1 MTEIAGVD
9 VSGWQP
15 NPDWDQIAAAGHQF
29 AFIKAT
35 EGTGYLSP
43 VFAAQWADARARGLL
58 TGAYHYARP
67 ASSSGAEQASYLVA
81 NGGGWT
87 ADGLTLPAALDIE
100 DAESGDVCHGLD
112 QASFAGWV
120 RSFVDQYQALTGRT
134 PIIYVKQVTW
144 DRCVGSAEFGD
155 LALWLYDH
163 EAPMGPLP
171 LGWESATFWQYG
183 VVDGLDRNLFFGD
196 LTGLQTFA
204 TG

>member
-1 MTEIAGVD
+1 M
-9 VSGWQP
+9 
-15 NPDWDQIAAAGHQF
+15 
-29 AFIKAT
+29 
-35 EGTGYLSP
+35 
-43 VFAAQWADARARGLL
+43 
-58 TGAYHYARP
+58 
-67 ASSSGAEQASYLVA
+67 
-81 NGGGWT
+81 
-87 ADGLTLPAALDIE
+87 
-100 DAESGDVCHGLD
+100 
-112 QASFAGWV
+112 

-163 EAPMGPLP
+163 DAPMGPLP